1 MHNLQIQ
8 ERGLVMFYENELRF
22 LCEILKK
29 CRLSVSFISPEDTLI
44 KVLDDNF
51 TSLFLNDSNKNEKIS
66 SLLGDI
72 KPYNIYKFTNPFKLY
87 YLILALP
94 QTSVTTYMMMGPYL
108 NDKLDTRQVM
118 EISETNAIAPS
129 KQKLLKDYYNTIPVL
144 LETDRIFTIID
155 TFAERIWGGVG
166 SYSIIDTTNEGIL
179 STPVLSKPNNENNQD
194 ILINMKLMEQRY
206 AYEKEIMLA
215 VSSGNDHK
223 VAHIMSTLSTYTF
236 DSRIPDAV
244 RNLKNYS
251 VVMNTLLRKAAEEGG
266 VHPIYI
272 DDLSSKFAVR
282 IEQLNSIDA
291 VHDLMSE
298 MLKSYC
304 RLVRKHSTKHYSST
318 VQKTIALIE
327 YDITS
332 NLTLSSL
339 ASLQNIS
346 PGYLSTIFKKE
357 TGKTIT
363 EFIVEKRVEHAK
375 RLLTTTRLQVQTV
388 ALHCGIMDVQYF
400 SKIFKKKTGKTPKE
414 YRELSNMK

>member
-1 MHNLQIQ
+1 
-8 ERGLVMFYENELRF
+8 MFYENELRF

-29 CRLSVSFISPEDTLI
+29 FRLNVSFTSPDDTLD

-51 TSLFLNDSNKNEKIS
+51 KALFLNEDNKLNKLSTLIGEIE
-66 SLLGDI
+66 
-72 KPYNIYKFTNPFKLY
+72 PYHIYKYTNPYKLY
-87 YLILALP
+87 YLFLNLP
-94 QTSVTTYMMMGPYL
+94 QTTSTTYMMVGPYL
-108 NDKLDTRQVM
+108 KNKLDTRQIL
-118 EISETNAIAPS
+118 EISEANAITPN

-166 SYSIIDTTNEGIL
+166 SYTIIDTTSDSIL
-179 STPVLSKPNNENNQD
+179 SAPVLTKSSTENNQD
-194 ILINMKLMEQRY
+194 ILVNMKLMEQRY

-215 VSSGNDHK
+215 VANGNDHK

-236 DSRIPDAV
+236 DARIPDAV

-251 VVMNTLLRKAAEEGG
+251 VVMNTLLRKAAEDGG

-291 VHDLMSE
+291 VHELMSE

-304 RLVRKHSTKHYSST
+304 RLVRKHSTKQYSST

-363 EFIVEKRVEHAK
+363 EYIVDKRVEHAK
-375 RLLTTTRLQVQTV
+375 RLLTTTRLQIQTV
-388 ALHCGIMDVQYF
+388 ALNCGIMDVQYF
-400 SKIFKKKTGKTPKE
+400 SKIFKKKTGMTPKE
-414 YRELSNMK
+414 YRETSKSQ

>member
-1 MHNLQIQ
+1 MQNLQTM
-8 ERGLVMFYENELRF
+8 EKELVMFYENELRF

-29 CRLSVSFISPEDTLI
+29 CRVNVTFASPEDTVD
-44 KVLDDNF
+44 KVFDDNF
-51 TSLFLNDSNKNEKIS
+51 KILFIDEEKKGEKLS
-66 SLLGDI
+66 VALKEV
-72 KPYNIYKFTNPFKLY
+72 KPYHIYKYTNPYRLY
-87 YLILALP
+87 YLLLMLP
-94 QTSVTTYMMMGPYL
+94 QTTSTAYMMIGPYL
-108 NDKLDTRQVM
+108 NTKLDIRQIM
-118 EISETNAIAPS
+118 EIAEANAISPA
-129 KQKLLKDYYNTIPVL
+129 KQKLLKDYYNSIPVL
-144 LETDRIFTIID
+144 LESDRIFILLD
-155 TFAERIWGGVG
+155 TFAERIWGGFG
-166 SYSIIDTTNEGIL
+166 SYTMVDATNDFML
-179 STPVLSKPNNENNQD
+179 SAPVLTKSNTDSNQD
-194 ILINMKLMEQRY
+194 ILVNMKLMEQRY
-206 AYEKEIMLA
+206 AYENEIMMA
-215 VSSGNDHK
+215 VTSGNDQK
-223 VAHIMSTLSTYTF
+223 VAHIMSILSTFNF
-236 DSRIPDAV
+236 DSRVTDAV

-272 DDLSSKFAVR
+272 DDLSSKFAVK

-291 VHDLMSE
+291 IRDLMSE

-304 RLVRKHSTKHYSST
+304 RLVRKHSTKQYSST

-332 NLTLSSL
+332 NLSLSSL

-357 TGKTIT
+357 TGKTLT
-363 EFIVEKRVEHAK
+363 EFIVDKRVEHAK

-414 YRELSNMK
+414 YRETSNIQ

>member
-1 MHNLQIQ
+1 
-8 ERGLVMFYENELRF
+8 MFYENELRF
-22 LCEILKK
+22 LCEMLKK
-29 CRLSVSFISPEDTLI
+29 FRLNITFTSPDDTLD

-51 TSLFLNDSNKNEKIS
+51 KALFLNDDNKLNKLSTLIGEIE
-66 SLLGDI
+66 
-72 KPYNIYKFTNPFKLY
+72 PYHIYKYTNPYKLY
-87 YLILALP
+87 YLFLNLP
-94 QTSVTTYMMMGPYL
+94 QTTSTTYMMVGPYL
-108 NDKLDTRQVM
+108 KNKLDMRQIL
-118 EISETNAIAPS
+118 EISEANAITPN

-166 SYSIIDTTNEGIL
+166 SYTIIDTTSDSIL
-179 STPVLSKPNNENNQD
+179 SAPVLTKSSTENNQD
-194 ILINMKLMEQRY
+194 ILVNMKLMEQRY

-215 VSSGNDHK
+215 VANGNDHK

-236 DSRIPDAV
+236 DARIPDAV

-291 VHDLMSE
+291 VHELMSE

-363 EFIVEKRVEHAK
+363 EYIVDKRVEHAK
-375 RLLTTTRLQVQTV
+375 RLLTTTRLQIQTV
-388 ALHCGIMDVQYF
+388 ALNCGIMDVQYF
-400 SKIFKKKTGKTPKE
+400 SKVFKKKTGMTPKE
-414 YRELSNMK
+414 YRETSKSQ